1 MENKHIKILTLTAV
15 IAMANLSGC
24 GKNLSYEEYI
34 VEAKSQIEQGDH
46 ASAILSLKNA
56 VRMEPKNI
64 EARYELGA
72 VYLNEGDLFSA
83 EKELDKALELGA
95 DFPGLLPKIAKVKML
110 LNKYQEVYELA
121 DNSGGYNDEQ
131 YVMILT
137 YAGLAAISDGKMG
150 MAEDYIGQASM
161 LSEDSLY
168 SQVGQAW
175 LNFSGEKFEDVSN
188 TLNNILSQSEGFSE
202 ALLLSGHLH
211 QAQFHYD
218 KAIEMY
224 SAYLKLHPRHFQV
237 KLYLIN
243 SLLGAQDFESA
254 EKHLALLNQLYQGH
268 PIVNLYNAQVE
279 YNHQNFSEAKI
290 YAEKAIGI
298 DSSLHMGQLIAGMSA
313 FKLGELELAYSH
325 LSKIGQFLPDNH
337 EVKKLLAILQLQL
350 GFEDEAELSFA
361 GMDASSINDINIL
374 NAASKEFAKK
384 GQKDAAEKLLSKI
397 ATANPE
403 NKDLALQYSA
413 LKLSQGDESQL
424 PLLEQLAQSEDKSV
438 GASLIL
444 ATHYINNKDYAGA
457 FKVAEQLKA
466 TETGKIKGALL
477 EGFIFVSKGDQMLAE
492 KTFNQILINDK
503 GNVPANYYL
512 GEFAFNSKN
521 WEKAKSYFTT
531 ILEFEPTH
539 KASVA
544 RLSYINA
551 QLNKIDETIAYL
563 NELLEKYPNNQEV
576 MIDLSIN
583 LSANGKVKEAI
594 KLLETSAVEEKSP
607 RYLRGLARLYVSNLQ
622 LKEARELYKSLVEHK
637 PKPIDHNIWIEY
649 ATVEEKLGNV
659 ELALTVINN
668 ALNVADSKEQLLL
681 LKANMLM
688 ALKREDSAAT
698 IINDLYSQYPNN
710 KDVIYL
716 KAQLNLS
723 KNKANEASQ
732 QFSQLYAK
740 KPSNELALSWAK
752 ASIQSGNIN
761 KAIEILE
768 KHENSFSLNDSNHAL
783 LAELLLNVNP
793 EKSQKLY
800 LSLKDKYPNNVAV
813 LNNLSWALYNQS
825 KFEEALPYAE
835 KAYEITKSSTTIDT
849 LGTVLIA
856 NNTGKLAVELIK
868 NSDNKSFINEKLQ
881 LILVEAYL
889 LLGQKADAKAEL
901 NKLTN
906 IPENLKVKYNH
917 LVGQL

>member
-175 LNFSGEKFEDVSN
+175 LNFSSEKFEDVSN

-218 KAIEMY
+218 KATEMY

-243 SLLGAQDFESA
+243 SLLGAQDFEGA
-254 EKHLALLNQLYQGH
+254 EKHLTLLNQLYQGH

-279 YNHQNFSEAKI
+279 YNHKKFAEAKI
-290 YAEKAIGI
+290 YAEKSIGI

-337 EVKKLLAILQLQL
+337 EVKKLLAMLQLQL
-350 GFEDEAELSFA
+350 GFEDEAELSFE

-374 NAASKEFAKK
+374 NAASKTFAKK

-424 PLLEQLAQSEDKSV
+424 PLLEQLAQSDDKSV

-477 EGFIFVSKGDQMLAE
+477 EGFIFVSKGDKTLAE

-512 GEFAFNSKN
+512 GEFAFNNKN
-521 WEKAKSYFTT
+521 WEKAKLYFTT

-551 QLNKIDETIAYL
+551 QLNKIDETITYL
-563 NELLEKYPNNQEV
+563 NELLEKYPNNQEL

-583 LSANGKVKEAI
+583 LSANGKIKEAI
-594 KLLETSAVEEKSP
+594 KLLETSTVEEKSP
-607 RYLRGLARLYVSNLQ
+607 RYLRGLARLYVSNSQ
-622 LKEARELYKSLVEHK
+622 LKEARELYKSLVEY
-637 PKPIDHNIWIEY
+637 KPIDHNIWIEY

-668 ALNVADSKEQLLL
+668 ALNVADTKEQLLL

-688 ALKREDSAAT
+688 VLKREDSAET

-716 KAQLNLS
+716 KAQLNLT
-723 KNKANEASQ
+723 KNKADDASQ

-740 KPSNELALSWAK
+740 KPSNELALNWAK
-752 ASIQSGNIN
+752 ASIQSGKNTQ
-761 KAIEILE
+761 AIEILE
-768 KHENSFSLNDSNHAL
+768 KHESSFNLNDPNKAL
-783 LAELLLNVNP
+783 LAELLLNANP
-793 EKSQKLY
+793 IKSQKLY

-825 KFEEALPYAE
+825 KFDEALPYAE

-849 LGTVLIA
+849 LATVLIA
-856 NNTGKLAVELIK
+856 NNKGKLAVELIK
-868 NSDNKSFINEKLQ
+868 DTDNKSFLNEKLQ
-881 LILVEAYL
+881 LTSVEAYL
-889 LLGQKADAKAEL
+889 SLGQKTDAKAEL

-906 IPENLKVKYNH
+906 IPENLKVKYNN

>member
-175 LNFSGEKFEDVSN
+175 LNFSSEKFEDVSN

-211 QAQFHYD
+211 QAQFQYD
-218 KAIEMY
+218 KATEMY

-243 SLLGAQDFESA
+243 SLLGAQDFEGA

-279 YNHQNFSEAKI
+279 YNHKKFAEAKI

-325 LSKIGQFLPDNH
+325 LSKIGPFLPDNH

-350 GFEDEAELSFA
+350 GFEDEAELSFE
-361 GMDASSINDINIL
+361 GMDASNINDINIL
-374 NAASKEFAKK
+374 NAASKAFAKK

-424 PLLEQLAQSEDKSV
+424 PLLEQLAQSDDKSV

-444 ATHYINNKDYAGA
+444 ATHYINNKDYEGA

-477 EGFIFVSKGDQMLAE
+477 EGFIFVSKGDKALAE

-531 ILEFEPTH
+531 ILKFEPTH

-551 QLNKIDETIAYL
+551 QLNKIDETITYL

-583 LSANGKVKEAI
+583 LSANGKIKEAI

-607 RYLRGLARLYVSNLQ
+607 RYLRGLARLYVSNSQ
-622 LKEARELYKSLVEHK
+622 LKEARELYKSLVEYK
-637 PKPIDHNIWIEY
+637 PTDHNIWIEY

-668 ALNVADSKEQLLL
+668 ALNVADNKEQLLL

-688 ALKREDSAAT
+688 VLKREDSAET

-723 KNKANEASQ
+723 KNKADEATQ

-752 ASIQSGNIN
+752 ASIQSGSNN

-768 KHENSFSLNDSNHAL
+768 KHESSFSLNDSNQAL
-783 LAELLLNVNP
+783 LAELLLKLNP
-793 EKSQKLY
+793 IKSQKLY
-800 LSLKDKYPNNVAV
+800 LSLQDKYPNNVAV

-825 KFEEALPYAE
+825 EFGEAVSYAE

-849 LGTVLIA
+849 LAAALIA
-856 NNTGKLAVELIK
+856 NNKGNLAVELIK
-868 NSDNKSFINEKLQ
+868 DADNKSFINEKLQ
-881 LILVEAYL
+881 LTLVEAYL
-889 LLGQKADAKAEL
+889 LLGQKTDAKAEL

-906 IPENLKVKYNH
+906 IPDNLKVKYNN
-917 LVGQL
+917 LAGQF